1 MAIYLFF
8 PVEMYSAI
16 PALEGFLF
24 QKMTGYMPEKDA
36 LIFFIF
42 VPQMRHSDL
51 LFGFFK
57 MSS

>member
-8 PVEMYSAI
+8 PIEIYSAI

-51 LFGFFK
+51 LFGFF
-57 MSS
+57 